1 MRGHNARNP
10 ALNRRVFLS
19 AVATG
24 WGMAVAAS
32 GSSPVWGATAAEF
45 TNPIDWKCDVIQT
58 VGQPPRHRAPVVTG
72 VSLQPQGQQLAI
84 VGDDHFVSVYDLEA
98 ARFRENL
105 QEHRDWVR
113 VARFSPSGQ
122 QLVTSGNDRR
132 ILVWDSATWSRPT
145 RLADLTHA
153 VIDVAF
159 SPDSQQLACVG
170 FSQTLYVYDLRT
182 GRLLWDAEAPCADMH
197 SVCYSPDGSKLAAA
211 GRSGTVRIW
220 DSVSGKATADIAAHR
235 QRVRSIRFVD
245 NQRILS
251 GSEDQ
256 TICLTALDY
265 IDAPFRLPRQSAKFF
280 DVLALDEDLFAT
292 GGSDNRVHLYQLS
305 TNQWL
310 GSLQGHTGTVSC
322 LAYDRGLLVSGSYDT
337 QVRVWHRQQNTSA
350 WNQQTQSDNGWKL
363 K

>member
-1 MRGHNARNP
+1 MRGHN

-19 AVATG
+19 AVAAG
-24 WGMAVAAS
+24 WSVFATS
-32 GSSPVWGATAAEF
+32 RSSSAFGAESSLANVNPV
-45 TNPIDWKCDVIQT
+45 DWKCDVIQT

-113 VARFSPSGQ
+113 VARFSPTGQ

-159 SPDSQQLACVG
+159 SPDAQQLACVG

-197 SVCYSPDGSKLAAA
+197 SVCYSPDGLKLAAG

-220 DSVSGKATADIAAHR
+220 ESATGKATADLTAHR
-235 QRVRSIRFVD
+235 QRIRAVRFVD
-245 NQRILS
+245 NQRLLT

-256 TICLTALDY
+256 TICLTALDQV
-265 IDAPFRLPRQSAKFF
+265 DAQFRLPRQSSKFF
-280 DVLALDEDLFAT
+280 DVLVLDEDLFAM

-322 LAYDRGLLVSGSYDT
+322 LAHDRGLLVSGSYDT